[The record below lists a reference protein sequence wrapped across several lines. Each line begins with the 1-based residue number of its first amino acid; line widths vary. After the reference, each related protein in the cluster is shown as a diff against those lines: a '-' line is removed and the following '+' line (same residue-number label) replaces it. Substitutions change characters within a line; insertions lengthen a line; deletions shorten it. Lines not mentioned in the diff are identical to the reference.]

1 MRSSTATLHD
11 ALSVPDLRY
20 ALRSLARRPGL
31 TISAIVCLALGIGAN
46 ATMFGIVDTLM
57 LKPPAHVG
65 DPGQLARIEFSQPA
79 SALGGGA
86 TFSSTGYGT
95 YEALRDH
102 VSAFASVAA
111 YFAMT
116 TTLGRGE
123 GARSIAAVLVTSSFF
138 PTLRT
143 QPALGRFFA
152 PDEERDEGTKTVVL
166 SYELW
171 KAQFNGD
178 PSVLGRTVDVGLQP
192 YTVIGVAPPQFTGI
206 ELKQVDA
213 WLPIGAAT
221 TMFTPGALSHD
232 NNYWLETVARFRD
245 GVSRMVAAAQGTAAF
260 SGEHANDPYLK
271 GTTVTFA
278 PLEVGRAP
286 SPGSDVKV
294 ALWLAAVSTLVL
306 LIACANVANLLL
318 ARAASRSREIAL
330 RLCLGSGRWRLA
342 RQLLIEGVLLAT
354 AGTAA
359 ALLVTIW
366 SSAFVRRVLIPDV
379 PLLGHAIST
388 RVLLFA
394 AVAALVTGAL
404 CGLAPA
410 LFAARTDLNSV
421 LKGMAF
427 GAGRGRFL
435 VHRALA
441 VAQVTLTLVLLAG
454 AGLFIQSLRNARN
467 IQLGMDVDHVLY
479 ANVDFQSAGVP
490 AADATAIYG
499 RMLEQVKRVPGVLAA
514 SVSRG
519 APFRGASGKWV
530 IVPGVPESI
539 PHAGSASPMGF
550 NVGPGYFEATGTR
563 VISGRPFT
571 GADFNASTHVV
582 IINEAIAK
590 RYWPRGNPVGT
601 CVHLDD
607 PKSTT
612 CATVIGVVADAPLFK
627 VAVKPL
633 EQGFVPLQ
641 PDSADARF
649 QSVNVM
655 EIRTAGDPAAA
666 IPAIRHAM
674 ESADPDSPFPVIQP
688 LRQILD
694 PQYLPWKLGASM
706 FSAFGLLALLLAA
719 VGLYGI
725 LAYAV
730 VQQTRELGIRAA
742 LGAQPERLM
751 RGVVLSGLTTT
762 IIGVGLGII
771 AALAG
776 GKAIA
781 HLLNGV
787 SPRDPVVLAGAAL
800 VLLVVTLA
808 ASYVPARRA
817 TRVDPMV
824 ALREE

>member
-1 MRSSTATLHD
+1 M
-11 ALSVPDLRY
+11 PDLRY

-65 DPGQLARIEFSQPA
+65 DPDQVARIEFSQPA
-79 SALGGGA
+79 SAMGGGGA
-86 TFSSTGYGT
+86 FSTTGYGT

-102 VSAFASVAA
+102 VNAFANVAA
-111 YFAMT
+111 YSAMT
-116 TTLGRGE
+116 TTLGRGD
-123 GARSIAAVLVTSSFF
+123 GARSIDVVLVTSSFF

-143 QPALGRFFA
+143 RPAFGRFFA

-171 KAQFNGD
+171 KRQFNGD
-178 PSVLGRTVDVGLQP
+178 SSVLGRTVDVGLQQ

-206 ELKQVDA
+206 ELKKVDA

-221 TMFTPGALSHD
+221 TMFTRGALSHD
-232 NNYWLETVARFRD
+232 NNYWLETFARFRD
-245 GVSRMVAAAQGTAAF
+245 GASRIVAAAQGTAAF
-260 SGEHANDPYLK
+260 SGEHADDQYLK
-271 GTTVTFA
+271 GTRVTFA

-286 SPGSDVKV
+286 SPGSNVKV

-342 RQLLIEGVLLAT
+342 RQLLIEGLLLAA

-359 ALLVTIW
+359 ALLLTIW
-366 SSAFVRRVLIPDV
+366 SSAFVRGVLIPDV

-388 RVLLFA
+388 RVLAFA
-394 AVAALVTGAL
+394 TVAALITGAL

-410 LFAARTDLNSV
+410 AFAARTDLNSV
-421 LKGMAF
+421 LKGMVF
-427 GAGRGRFL
+427 GTGRGRFM
-435 VHRALA
+435 VHRVLVGGQ
-441 VAQVTLTLVLLAG
+441 VALTLVLLAG
-454 AGLFIQSLRNARN
+454 AGLFVRSLRNARN
-467 IQLGMDVDHVLY
+467 VPLGMDVDHVLY
-479 ANVDFQSAGVP
+479 ANVDFRAAGV
-490 AADATAIYG
+490 AAANANAIYV
-499 RMLEQVKRVPGVLAA
+499 RMLEQVRRVPGVLAA
-514 SVSRG
+514 SVSEG
-519 APFRGASGKWV
+519 APFRNASGMWV
-530 IVPGVPESI
+530 VVPGVPESI
-539 PHAGSASPMGF
+539 PHPGSSSPMGF
-550 NVGPGYFEATGTR
+550 SVGPGYFDATGTQ
-563 VISGRPFT
+563 VVSGRPFT
-571 GADFNASTHVV
+571 GADYDAAAHVV
-582 IINEAIAK
+582 IINQAIAQ

-607 PKSTT
+607 PANTT
-612 CATVIGVVADAPLFK
+612 CVTVVGVVANAPLFK
-627 VAVKPL
+627 VTLKPS
-633 EQGFVPLQ
+633 EQVFVPLRVQ
-641 PDSADARF
+641 PDSAKGRSHA
-649 QSVNVM
+649 VNFM

-666 IPAIRHAM
+666 IPAIRRAM
-674 ESADPDSPFPVIQP
+674 ESADPDTPFPIIQP

-719 VGLYGI
+719 VGLYGV

-730 VQQTRELGIRAA
+730 MQQTRDLGIRAA
-742 LGAQPERLM
+742 LGAQPEQLM
-751 RGVVLSGLTTT
+751 RGVMLSGLTTT
-762 IIGVGLGII
+762 MIGVVLGIV

-781 HLLNGV
+781 ALLNGV
-787 SPRDPVVLAGAAL
+787 SPRDPAVLAGAAL
-800 VLLVVTLA
+800 VLLIVALA
-808 ASYVPARRA
+808 ASYFPARRA
-817 TRVDPMV
+817 TRVDPMD
-824 ALREE
+824 ALRAE